1 MRSANCWAESSPSG
15 STTARLPWTHL
26 GSIGLSQGLLVG
38 KNPRDAQRGAN
49 KQAKNTCPRRKWEK
63 KPGDKEISING
74 KARFSSISSGRGK
87 RKQLES
93 AFTPER
99 GEQIHRCWQT

>member
-1 MRSANCWAESSPSG
+1 MRFFRNRKLPRQSPQDA
-15 STTARLPWTHL
+15 TEHL
-26 GSIGLSQGLLVG
+26 CIFLLG
-38 KNPRDAQRGAN
+38 CIIPRDAQRGAN